1 MDEIVGLQE
10 VLEVDLGVINKSLA
24 NVDGGGEEID
34 VDLLKQLDL
43 VEPYKDECILS
54 ENEIENKGR
63 GGDRRTFNRGRRC
76 GVTLGASVT
85 TNPSTSSIHI
95 STLELMIHEL
105 IPTTPVRDASP
116 LAPDDSL
123 TPKYP
128 RDSNCEHIANRR
140 PFIFAHKREAKFDE
154 PVASWLKVLV
164 DLRNR
169 WFGEFKIKGSL
180 ILKNVMNKIRNG
192 QDKGTWILANSFTAK
207 ANRTID
213 KGASAYCG
221 GSISKA
227 GHFKKLSK
235 EFQRPPIAW
244 EKYQHHREEIQ
255 QHSTEEDTSTYDSC
269 NITTSIN
276 YNEIYLNVVGGLN
289 YKGNVYGLGTL
300 RKRFNCSKLA
310 LSTPIAPVEDQ
321 IEEMYEAITK
331 LNAELL
337 AKANKERTLE
347 EKMLQLMENYD
358 QQS

>member
-95 STLELMIHEL
+95 STLELMIHVVAPEPNTLPTTQDQPNLTFVKEL

-169 WFGEFKIKGSL
+169 WFGEFK
-180 ILKNVMNKIRNG
+180 
-192 QDKGTWILANSFTAK
+192 SFTAK

-213 KGASAYCG
+213 KGALAYCG

-227 GHFKKLSK
+227 GHFKKL
-235 EFQRPPIAW
+235 
-244 EKYQHHREEIQ
+244 
-255 QHSTEEDTSTYDSC
+255 
-269 NITTSIN
+269 
-276 YNEIYLNVVGGLN
+276 
-289 YKGNVYGLGTL
+289 GNVYGLGTL